1 MCELRYARLGP
12 RRPEMRLLL
21 SRNGYVRCIL
31 YTRRDRGAARASN
44 SAGLMVEGS
53 TVASRWAAVCA
64 VARVDVVVT
73 VVGLR
78 RRVRA
83 TAADAVSL
91 AWTTSLSRPQCGGR
105 CSARQHGIVI
115 VIVIVFDIRST
126 SVLRYSAPL
135 REGGPR
141 FLPGCSFCDIRFGV
155 PGLRYVVWRNYATS
169 VAWPTDGFTDPW
181 LSRWSCL

>member
-53 TVASRWAAVCA
+53 TAASRWAAVCA

-83 TAADAVSL
+83 TAADAESL
-91 AWTTSLSRPQCGGR
+91 AWTTSLSRSG

-155 PGLRYVVWRNYATS
+155 PGLRYVVW
-169 VAWPTDGFTDPW
+169 
-181 LSRWSCL
+181 